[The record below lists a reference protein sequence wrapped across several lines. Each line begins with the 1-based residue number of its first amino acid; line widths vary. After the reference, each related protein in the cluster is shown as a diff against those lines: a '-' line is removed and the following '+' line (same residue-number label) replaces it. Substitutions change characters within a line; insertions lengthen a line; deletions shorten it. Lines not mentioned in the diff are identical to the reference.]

1 MAGNRSFKDYVAD
14 RFYNEMFA
22 TLQSYISDNYDDLDL
37 RLYRVRKIGG
47 IELSDVEVKFV
58 SVNDLT
64 DMKIEFDVAVE
75 AELEVRESDYHYDE
89 SENCRQWFMLECSG
103 DLDCNLDDFKISSV
117 TEYSSKNKQPKP
129 MSDSLVPIIYKEQLE
144 SVATDFLRRH
154 YPEALKTPMAVEPQ
168 VLADKMGL
176 TVEMREIT
184 KDFSVFGQIYFPEL
198 Q

>member
-1 MAGNRSFKDYVAD
+1 
-14 RFYNEMFA
+14 MFA

-58 SVNDLT
+58 SVNDLP

-129 MSDSLVPIIYKEQLE
+129 MSDSLVPIIYKE
-144 SVATDFLRRH
+144 
-154 YPEALKTPMAVEPQ
+154 
-168 VLADKMGL
+168 
-176 TVEMREIT
+176 
-184 KDFSVFGQIYFPEL
+184 
-198 Q
+198 